1 MSSGIIKQIKADHIS
16 YTFSSDVPFAEE
28 EYEKFYTIPSLNR
41 LLKGFDT
48 IHNNQH
54 KMIYLTESYLNFSDC
69 VSFISGT
76 VFTQICI
83 NIIKAFLDLRDK
95 TAFSTRNLDLDE
107 DSFYIDP
114 ETIQPYLIYIPK
126 EKDENRT
133 RHDINRRLRYVFMNL
148 ANYVQNKEDPVLVQ
162 FLAML
167 RSQASFPEIIEKM
180 DLDIE
185 LDGIELHSS
194 YLSLQRQTL
203 ILHPIKNECD
213 DIIVDKDRFVLG
225 RSKSRTDCPLSMSP
239 SISNV
244 HCRFTRNANLFFVED
259 MQSRNGT
266 YINDNKLT
274 PMLACAINDG
284 DVLKLAD
291 VAFKVEIK

>member
-1 MSSGIIKQIKADHIS
+1 
-16 YTFSSDVPFAEE
+16 
-28 EYEKFYTIPSLNR
+28 
-41 LLKGFDT
+41 
-48 IHNNQH
+48 
-54 KMIYLTESYLNFSDC
+54 
-69 VSFISGT
+69 
-76 VFTQICI
+76 
-83 NIIKAFLDLRDK
+83 
-95 TAFSTRNLDLDE
+95 
-107 DSFYIDP
+107 
-114 ETIQPYLIYIPK
+114 
-126 EKDENRT
+126 
-133 RHDINRRLRYVFMNL
+133 
-148 ANYVQNKEDPVLVQ
+148 
-162 FLAML
+162 ML

-225 RSKSRTDCPLSMSP
+225 RSKSRTDYPLSMSP

-284 DVLKLAD
+284 DVLKLKTKYAKD
-291 VAFKVEIK
+291 IEIKTDKGNQGCRRKLTRCNDLPMATLNVGSLPVEKGDKDVVTEQDIKDEKHLRNKIVYAIQKKGDIVSTAVGINYIYDVLDKAYIRYITA